1 MTNHCKCRA
10 VIWYFWASTSNP
22 GMLNVQSNVSLK
34 PYNTFGIQATARYWA
49 DIQTLNDLQTL
60 LQFNEYNTVPKIVLG
75 GGSNL
80 LITGDV
86 DGMVVRMNIQGIE
99 LVRED
104 EHHWW
109 VKAGAGVN
117 WHQFVLYCI
126 KRGYAGVE
134 NLSLIPGT
142 VGAAPMQNIGAYGV
156 EIEQAFESLEAV
168 NRKTGELRTFLRADC
183 QFGYRES
190 VFKHELKGQYV
201 ITSVT
206 FQLDKTPTFHTS
218 YGAIQETLDQMGITP
233 DKLTIKAVSDAVIH
247 IRRSKLPDPAEI
259 GNAGSF
265 FKNPE
270 IAREQYEQ
278 LHQQFP
284 TMPGYPLADTNRVKI
299 PAGWLI
305 EQCGWKGYRRGDAG
319 VHAKQALVLVNYGN
333 AVGSDI
339 LTLAHEVQQS
349 VEEKFGISISPEVNI
364 L

>member
-1 MTNHCKCRA
+1 
-10 VIWYFWASTSNP
+10 
-22 GMLNVQSNVSLK
+22 MLNVQSNVSLK
-34 PYNTFGIQATARYWA
+34 LFNTFGIQATARYWA
-49 DIQTLNDLQTL
+49 DVQTPNDLQTL
-60 LQFNEYNTVPKIVLG
+60 LQLNGYDDVPKTILG

-80 LITGDV
+80 LLTGDV
-86 DGMVVRMNIQGIE
+86 DGMVIRMNIQGID
-99 LVRED
+99 LVRQD
-104 EHHWW
+104 EQHWW

-117 WHQFVLYCI
+117 WHEFVLYCV

-156 EIEQAFESLEAV
+156 EIEQVFESLEAV
-168 NRKTGELRTFLRADC
+168 NRQTGDNRTFTRAEC

-190 VFKHELKGQYV
+190 IFKHELKGHYV

-206 FQLDKTPTFHTS
+206 FRLNKTPVFHTS
-218 YGAIQETLDQMGITP
+218 YGAIQETLDQMGIAAET
-233 DKLTIKAVSDAVIH
+233 LSIKAISDAVIR

-270 IAREQYEQ
+270 ISLAHFQELKQQY
-278 LHQQFP
+278 P
-284 TMPGYPLADTNRVKI
+284 DMPGYPLASTDRVKV

-305 EQCGWKGYRRGDAG
+305 ERCGWKGFRRGDAG

-333 AVGSDI
+333 AVGDEI
-339 LTLAHEVQQS
+339 LALAHEVQQS
-349 VEEKFGISISPEVNI
+349 VGQRFGIEINPEVNI